1 MAGGS
6 GRRASKAGL
15 FLRLRPHCRTVREGA
30 QSRLGLCMTRTVIV
44 HIGAAL
50 AEIAG
55 CFSFWMWLREIRLV
69 LMPRMANSGQAT
81 ARASF
86 P

>member
-1 MAGGS
+1 
-6 GRRASKAGL
+6 
-15 FLRLRPHCRTVREGA
+15 
-30 QSRLGLCMTRTVIV
+30 MTRTVIV